1 MQMKRWA
8 AAFLVICLL
17 LLSACAAKK
26 QPYPPETQTPA
37 TTDTQSKLLSEE
49 LPEPEET
56 PEPETSDASDE
67 ETEPVE
73 PEPDG
78 EQPGDDST
86 DGPPE
91 PQEPPADESED
102 GETNDQTDDSLN
114 PPGETNQPSGG
125 AVILPA
131 SPSNQYG
138 ESAENSGNEN
148 TGNEN
153 SGNENTGNENSG
165 NENTGNENSGNEN
178 TGNENSGN
186 ENTGNENSGNEN
198 SGNENSGNENSGN
211 ENSGNENSGN
221 ENTGNENLGN
231 ENTGNENP
239 GNENSENEKPEK
251 SGTGWLIAFLA
262 AALVAAA
269 EGVYIWLRGRRSK
282 KRRRPQPQSDPVST
296 TLLPRTA
303 SLPQTAVR
311 TGPVSRVA
319 VGKVHAQGAR
329 ESQQDSFSVS
339 SDSLQPDGILA
350 VVADGMGGLADGDR
364 VSQTIVSAVMHTFVS
379 GGSAAP
385 RLPELLAKA
394 KYAVDQLLGPDG
406 LRRSGSTI
414 VMGLI
419 RDGMFD
425 YLSVGDSRIC
435 LYRDGELQQLNRSHS
450 YSHELS
456 IEAINGEKTFEEIR
470 KDRRAEC
477 LTSYVG
483 MGELK
488 YVDIPAAPI
497 KVHPGDVFILMSDGV
512 FNALK
517 DQELSAALE
526 QNAERA
532 AEMIDQW
539 IQEKHYRNQDN
550 YTAVILQCCAD
561 AAE

>member
-1 MQMKRWA
+1 MDK
-8 AAFLVICLL
+8 
-17 LLSACAAKK
+17 
-26 QPYPPETQTPA
+26 
-37 TTDTQSKLLSEE
+37 
-49 LPEPEET
+49 
-56 PEPETSDASDE
+56 
-67 ETEPVE
+67 EPVDKE
-73 PEPDG
+73 PVDKEPVDK
-78 EQPGDDST
+78 
-86 DGPPE
+86 E
-91 PQEPPADESED
+91 PVDKEPADEDPVDEAPK
-102 GETNDQTDDSLN
+102 TDDSKD
-114 PPGETNQPSGG
+114 
-125 AVILPA
+125 ILDVLD
-131 SPSNQYG
+131 
-138 ESAENSGNEN
+138 E
-148 TGNEN
+148 
-153 SGNENTGNENSG
+153 
-165 NENTGNENSGNEN
+165 
-178 TGNENSGN
+178 
-186 ENTGNENSGNEN
+186 
-198 SGNENSGNENSGN
+198 
-211 ENSGNENSGN
+211 
-221 ENTGNENLGN
+221 LGKTD
-231 ENTGNENP
+231 EP
-239 GNENSENEKPEK
+239 EKPEK

-269 EGVYIWLRGRRSK
+269 EGVYIWLHNRRSK
-282 KRRRPQPQSDPVST
+282 KRRRPQPEKEPVIT

-303 SLPQTAVR
+303 DIPQKTVQ
-311 TGPVSRVA
+311 TGPVGRVA

-379 GGSAAP
+379 GGNAAP

-532 AEMIDQW
+532 AELIDQW

>member
-1 MQMKRWA
+1 MKRWA

-17 LLSACAAKK
+17 FLCACAAKA
-26 QPYPPETQTPA
+26 QTYPQEPQTA
-37 TTDTQSKLLSEE
+37 DITDTQSEFLSGE

-56 PEPETSDASDE
+56 PEPETPDASDE

-73 PEPDG
+73 SEPAG

-86 DGPPE
+86 DGPSE
-91 PQEPPADESED
+91 PQEPTTDDSED

-114 PPGETNQPSGG
+114 PPDETNQPSGG
-125 AVILPA
+125 ATTEPGKPDSDNAWGDSKQIDNP
-131 SPSNQYG
+131 PSQEEPG
-138 ESAENSGNEN
+138 GTGSGNPKN
-148 TGNEN
+148 DDSSTGDSKNDD
-153 SGNENTGNENSG
+153 STTGDSKNDDST
-165 NENTGNENSGNEN
+165 TGDSKNDDST
-178 TGNENSGN
+178 TGDPTTDDSKDILDVLDE
-186 ENTGNENSGNEN
+186 
-198 SGNENSGNENSGN
+198 
-211 ENSGNENSGN
+211 
-221 ENTGNENLGN
+221 LGKAD
-231 ENTGNENP
+231 EP
-239 GNENSENEKPEK
+239 EKPEK

-269 EGVYIWLRGRRSK
+269 EGVYIWLRRRRSK

-379 GGSAAP
+379 SGNAAP

-532 AEMIDQW
+532 AELIDQW

>member
-1 MQMKRWA
+1 MKRWA

-17 LLSACAAKK
+17 LLAACAAK
-26 QPYPPETQTPA
+26 QSTYPQQTQTPD
-37 TTDTQSKLLSEE
+37 TTDTQSKLLNDE

-56 PEPETSDASDE
+56 PEPETPDASDE
-67 ETEPVE
+67 ETEPAESE
-73 PEPDG
+73 PAG

-86 DGPPE
+86 DGPSE
-91 PQEPPADESED
+91 PQEPTTDDSED

-114 PPGETNQPSGG
+114 PPDETNQPSGG
-125 AVILPA
+125 ATTEPGKPDSDNAWGDSKQIDNP
-131 SPSNQYG
+131 PSQEEPG
-138 ESAENSGNEN
+138 GTGSGNPKN
-148 TGNEN
+148 DDSSTGDSKNDD
-153 SGNENTGNENSG
+153 STTGDSKNDDST
-165 NENTGNENSGNEN
+165 TGDSKNDDST
-178 TGNENSGN
+178 TGDSKNDDST
-186 ENTGNENSGNEN
+186 TGDPTTDDSKDILDVLDK
-198 SGNENSGNENSGN
+198 
-211 ENSGNENSGN
+211 
-221 ENTGNENLGN
+221 LGKAD
-231 ENTGNENP
+231 EP
-239 GNENSENEKPEK
+239 EKPEK

-269 EGVYIWLRGRRSK
+269 EGVYIWLRRRRSK

-379 GGSAAP
+379 SGNAAP

-532 AEMIDQW
+532 AELIDQW

>member
-1 MQMKRWA
+1 M
-8 AAFLVICLL
+8 
-17 LLSACAAKK
+17 
-26 QPYPPETQTPA
+26 
-37 TTDTQSKLLSEE
+37 
-49 LPEPEET
+49 
-56 PEPETSDASDE
+56 DE
-67 ETEPVE
+67 EPK
-73 PEPDG
+73 
-78 EQPGDDST
+78 
-86 DGPPE
+86 
-91 PQEPPADESED
+91 
-102 GETNDQTDDSLN
+102 TDDSKD
-114 PPGETNQPSGG
+114 
-125 AVILPA
+125 ILDVLDK
-131 SPSNQYG
+131 
-138 ESAENSGNEN
+138 
-148 TGNEN
+148 
-153 SGNENTGNENSG
+153 
-165 NENTGNENSGNEN
+165 
-178 TGNENSGN
+178 
-186 ENTGNENSGNEN
+186 
-198 SGNENSGNENSGN
+198 
-211 ENSGNENSGN
+211 
-221 ENTGNENLGN
+221 LGKAD
-231 ENTGNENP
+231 EP
-239 GNENSENEKPEK
+239 EKPEK

-269 EGVYIWLRGRRSK
+269 EGVYIWLRRRRSK

-379 GGSAAP
+379 SGNAAP

-406 LRRSGSTI
+406 LRRSGSTV

-419 RDGMFD
+419 RGGMFD

>member
-1 MQMKRWA
+1 MDK
-8 AAFLVICLL
+8 
-17 LLSACAAKK
+17 
-26 QPYPPETQTPA
+26 
-37 TTDTQSKLLSEE
+37 
-49 LPEPEET
+49 
-56 PEPETSDASDE
+56 
-67 ETEPVE
+67 EPVDKE
-73 PEPDG
+73 PVDKEPVDK
-78 EQPGDDST
+78 
-86 DGPPE
+86 E
-91 PQEPPADESED
+91 PVDKEPVDKDPVDKDPVDKEPVDKEPVDKEPVDKEPVDKEPVDKEPVDKEPVDKEPADEDPVDEAPK
-102 GETNDQTDDSLN
+102 TDDSKD
-114 PPGETNQPSGG
+114 
-125 AVILPA
+125 ILDVLD
-131 SPSNQYG
+131 
-138 ESAENSGNEN
+138 E
-148 TGNEN
+148 
-153 SGNENTGNENSG
+153 
-165 NENTGNENSGNEN
+165 
-178 TGNENSGN
+178 
-186 ENTGNENSGNEN
+186 
-198 SGNENSGNENSGN
+198 
-211 ENSGNENSGN
+211 
-221 ENTGNENLGN
+221 LGKTD
-231 ENTGNENP
+231 EP
-239 GNENSENEKPEK
+239 EKPQK

-379 GGSAAP
+379 SGNAAP

-532 AEMIDQW
+532 AELIDQW

>member
-1 MQMKRWA
+1 MRRWA

-17 LLSACAAKK
+17 LLSACVVKAQQTHNTQSQLLSKEVPPVLDCDGIPIEEKIGNPEKWLQKK
-26 QPYPPETQTPA
+26 QEPTFDISTL
-37 TTDTQSKLLSEE
+37 DT
-49 LPEPEET
+49 
-56 PEPETSDASDE
+56 
-67 ETEPVE
+67 E
-73 PEPDG
+73 PEPVL
-78 EQPGDDST
+78 
-86 DGPPE
+86 E
-91 PQEPPADESED
+91 PDPDPTPMPQ
-102 GETNDQTDDSLN
+102 
-114 PPGETNQPSGG
+114 
-125 AVILPA
+125 
-131 SPSNQYG
+131 
-138 ESAENSGNEN
+138 
-148 TGNEN
+148 
-153 SGNENTGNENSG
+153 
-165 NENTGNENSGNEN
+165 
-178 TGNENSGN
+178 
-186 ENTGNENSGNEN
+186 
-198 SGNENSGNENSGN
+198 
-211 ENSGNENSGN
+211 
-221 ENTGNENLGN
+221 
-231 ENTGNENP
+231 
-239 GNENSENEKPEK
+239 K

-269 EGVYIWLRGRRSK
+269 EGVYIWLRRRRSK
-282 KRRRPQPQSDPVST
+282 KRRRRQPVVDPVIT
-296 TLLPRTA
+296 TLLPRTTDI
-303 SLPQTAVR
+303 PQTAAQ
-311 TGPVSRVA
+311 TGPVSRIA

-339 SDSLQPDGILA
+339 SDSLQPGGILA

-364 VSQTIVSAVMHTFVS
+364 VSQTIVSAAMRAFVS
-379 GGSAAP
+379 SGSAAP

-394 KYAVDQLLGPDG
+394 KYAVDQLLGPNG
-406 LRRSGSTI
+406 LRRSGSTV

-435 LYRDGELQQLNRSHS
+435 LYRDGELHQLNRSHS

-470 KDRRAEC
+470 RDRRAEC

-488 YVDIPAAPI
+488 YVDIPAAPL

-512 FNALK
+512 FNALNN
-517 DQELSAALE
+517 QELSAALE

-532 AEMIDQW
+532 AEMIAQW

>member
-17 LLSACAAKK
+17 FLCACAAKA
-26 QPYPPETQTPA
+26 QTYPQEPQTA
-37 TTDTQSKLLSEE
+37 DITDTQSEFLSGE

-56 PEPETSDASDE
+56 PEPETPDASDE

-73 PEPDG
+73 SEPAG

-86 DGPPE
+86 DGPSE
-91 PQEPPADESED
+91 PQEPTTDDSED

-114 PPGETNQPSGG
+114 PPDETNQPSGG
-125 AVILPA
+125 ATTEPGKPDSDNAWGDSKQIDNP
-131 SPSNQYG
+131 PSQEEPG
-138 ESAENSGNEN
+138 GTGSGNPKN
-148 TGNEN
+148 DDSSTGDSKNDD
-153 SGNENTGNENSG
+153 STTGDSKNDDST
-165 NENTGNENSGNEN
+165 TGDPTTDDSKDILDVLDE
-178 TGNENSGN
+178 
-186 ENTGNENSGNEN
+186 
-198 SGNENSGNENSGN
+198 
-211 ENSGNENSGN
+211 
-221 ENTGNENLGN
+221 LGKAD
-231 ENTGNENP
+231 EP
-239 GNENSENEKPEK
+239 EKPEK

-269 EGVYIWLRGRRSK
+269 EGVYIWLRRRRSK

-379 GGSAAP
+379 SGNAAP

-517 DQELSAALE
+517 NQELSAALE

-532 AEMIDQW
+532 AELIDQW

>member
-1 MQMKRWA
+1 MKRWA

-153 SGNENTGNENSG
+153 SGNENTGNENL
-165 NENTGNENSGNEN
+165 GNENS
-178 TGNENSGN
+178 
-186 ENTGNENSGNEN
+186 
-198 SGNENSGNENSGN
+198 
-211 ENSGNENSGN
+211 
-221 ENTGNENLGN
+221 
-231 ENTGNENP
+231 GNENP

-339 SDSLQPDGILA
+339 SDSLQPGGILA

-406 LRRSGSTI
+406 LRRSGSTV

-488 YVDIPAAPI
+488 YVDIPAVPI

>member
-1 MQMKRWA
+1 MDK
-8 AAFLVICLL
+8 
-17 LLSACAAKK
+17 
-26 QPYPPETQTPA
+26 
-37 TTDTQSKLLSEE
+37 
-49 LPEPEET
+49 
-56 PEPETSDASDE
+56 
-67 ETEPVE
+67 EPVDKE
-73 PEPDG
+73 PVDKEPVDK
-78 EQPGDDST
+78 
-86 DGPPE
+86 E
-91 PQEPPADESED
+91 PVDKEPVDKEPADEDPVDE
-102 GETNDQTDDSLN
+102 EPKTDDSKD
-114 PPGETNQPSGG
+114 
-125 AVILPA
+125 ILDVLDK
-131 SPSNQYG
+131 
-138 ESAENSGNEN
+138 
-148 TGNEN
+148 
-153 SGNENTGNENSG
+153 
-165 NENTGNENSGNEN
+165 
-178 TGNENSGN
+178 
-186 ENTGNENSGNEN
+186 
-198 SGNENSGNENSGN
+198 
-211 ENSGNENSGN
+211 
-221 ENTGNENLGN
+221 LGKAD
-231 ENTGNENP
+231 EP
-239 GNENSENEKPEK
+239 EKPEK

-269 EGVYIWLRGRRSK
+269 EGVYIWLWHRRSK